1 MQDRYAGDV
10 GDFGKFGLLRHLC
23 GETAQDDHPPLTP
36 GVIWYKTSPGRGE
49 VDNGDGGH
57 TSYLKKRAK
66 GAKGTSAQD
75 ENDPR
80 FSTCDADLY
89 DALKEMV
96 FPDRKRSIRSIAALE
111 GLDLLSDAAYWS
123 KEIAAPRSHWFDCAL
138 HKTANCDL
146 VFVDPDNGVASPRA
160 CTEGSLKHVFRDEIH
175 KLVHRTPRPSLVI
188 YHHMDMTK
196 GTAEEKTERLLKQL
210 QELKPSVPER
220 PFGVLF
226 RRWGV
231 RAFLILPNQDH
242 REMLMERTNA
252 LVQKW
257 GKDEWGK
264 RKPKP
269 HFTGPILV

>member
-23 GETAQDDHPPLTP
+23 GETAQNEHPRLKP
-36 GVIWYKTSPGRGE
+36 GVIWYRVADETH
-49 VDNGDGGH
+49 NGDGRH
-57 TSYLKKRAK
+57 ISYLKRSAKRVK
-66 GAKGTSAQD
+66 DKSGKD
-75 ENDPR
+75 DNDPR
-80 FSTCDADLY
+80 FRDCDAHLY
-89 DALKEMV
+89 DALKKMV
-96 FPDRKRSIRSIAALE
+96 FRDQNRTIEGLE
-111 GLDLLSDAAYWS
+111 GAQLLPGAVYWS
-123 KEIAAPRSHWFDCAL
+123 KEIAALRSNWFDGAL

-160 CTEGSLKHVFRDEIH
+160 CTEGSLKHVFLDEIRS
-175 KLVHRTPRPSLVI
+175 LVERKPRPNVVI
-188 YHHMDMTK
+188 YHHMDKTK

-210 QELKPSVPER
+210 QKLKPSLAER

-252 LVQKW
+252 LIQKW

-264 RKPKP
+264 RKPEP